1 MKKELHDLNERFYAL
16 YGRLYENSELLTR
29 EQSDYM
35 AKKLLEQYKDEYEL
49 LELKESVERSR
60 LMYALRLKRGYLS
73 PRTWRFLLIIKRKYN
88 FAAELL
94 NREVNEEV
102 QNLYAAQEAAIEK
115 LHRQLMDE
123 EVSGFSDDNEAWEE
137 EEEAAGSSDEAEK
150 NEEQSAEA
158 AEPPGDGQAEEC
170 EAEPEEARGDEEQS
184 EETAEPAGDGQA
196 EESKAEP
203 EEVRDDAEQSEEAT
217 EPAGDDQAEEG
228 ETKPEEVR
236 DDAEPG
242 EETEPD
248 GGDPV

>member
-16 YGRLYENSELLTR
+16 YGRSYENSELLTR
-29 EQSDYM
+29 EQSEYM

-73 PRTWRFLLIIKRKYN
+73 PRTWRFLLIFKRKYN

-115 LHRQLMDE
+115 LHRHLMDE
-123 EVSGFSDDNEAWEE
+123 EVSGFSDDDEPWEE
-137 EEEAAGSSDEAEK
+137 ETETGEGKGDV
-150 NEEQSAEA
+150 EQSEETP
-158 AEPPGDGQAEEC
+158 EPAGDGKTEEC
-170 EAEPEEARGDEEQS
+170 EAEQEEVRDGAEQS
-184 EETAEPAGDGQA
+184 EETPEPAGDGQT

-203 EEVRDDAEQSEEAT
+203 EEVRDDEEQ
-217 EPAGDDQAEEG
+217 G
-228 ETKPEEVR
+228 K
-236 DDAEPG
+236 
-242 EETEPD
+242 ETEPD

>member
-1 MKKELHDLNERFYAL
+1 MKQELHDLNERFYAL

-29 EQSDYM
+29 EQSEYM

-49 LELKESVERSR
+49 LELKESVERAR

-73 PRTWRFLLIIKRKYN
+73 PRTWRFLLIFKRKYN

-123 EVSGFSDDNEAWEE
+123 EVSGFSDD
-137 EEEAAGSSDEAEK
+137 DEAE
-150 NEEQSAEA
+150 EGE
-158 AEPPGDGQAEEC
+158 
-170 EAEPEEARGDEEQS
+170 
-184 EETAEPAGDGQA
+184 EETPESPGEADTDEGQ
-196 EESKAEP
+196 
-203 EEVRDDAEQSEEAT
+203 DDAEQSEEVT
-217 EPAGDDQAEEG
+217 EPAGDDQAEEV
-228 ETKPEEVR
+228 ETEQEEVR
-236 DDAEPG
+236 DDEEPG
-242 EETEPD
+242 EEAEPD

>member
-1 MKKELHDLNERFYAL
+1 MKQELHDLNERFYAL

-29 EQSDYM
+29 EQSEYM

-49 LELKESVERSR
+49 LELKESVERAR

-73 PRTWRFLLIIKRKYN
+73 PRTWRFLLIFKRKYN

-123 EVSGFSDDNEAWEE
+123 EVSGFSDD
-137 EEEAAGSSDEAEK
+137 DEAE
-150 NEEQSAEA
+150 EGE
-158 AEPPGDGQAEEC
+158 
-170 EAEPEEARGDEEQS
+170 
-184 EETAEPAGDGQA
+184 EETPESPGEADTDEGQ
-196 EESKAEP
+196 
-203 EEVRDDAEQSEEAT
+203 DDAEQSEEAM
-217 EPAGDDQAEEG
+217 EPAGDDQTEED
-228 ETKPEEVR
+228 ETEPEEVR
-236 DDAEPG
+236 DDEEPG
-242 EETEPD
+242 EEAEPD

>member
-1 MKKELHDLNERFYAL
+1 MKQELHDLNERFYAL

-29 EQSDYM
+29 EQSEYM

-49 LELKESVERSR
+49 LELKESVERAR

-73 PRTWRFLLIIKRKYN
+73 PRTWRFLLIFKRKYN

-123 EVSGFSDDNEAWEE
+123 EVSGFSDDDEVEEVEE
-137 EEEAAGSSDEAEK
+137 ETPESSGEADTDE
-150 NEEQSAEA
+150 
-158 AEPPGDGQAEEC
+158 GQ
-170 EAEPEEARGDEEQS
+170 
-184 EETAEPAGDGQA
+184 
-196 EESKAEP
+196 
-203 EEVRDDAEQSEEAT
+203 DDAEQSKEAP
-217 EPAGDDQAEEG
+217 EPAGDDQAEE
-228 ETKPEEVR
+228 
-236 DDAEPG
+236 D
-242 EETEPD
+242 ETEPD

>member
-1 MKKELHDLNERFYAL
+1 MKQELHDLNERFYAL

-29 EQSDYM
+29 EQSEYM

-49 LELKESVERSR
+49 LELKESVERAR

-73 PRTWRFLLIIKRKYN
+73 PRTWRFLLIFKRKYN

-123 EVSGFSDDNEAWEE
+123 EVSGFSDD
-137 EEEAAGSSDEAEK
+137 DEAE
-150 NEEQSAEA
+150 EGEEETPESPGETETGEGQDDAEQSKEA
-158 AEPPGDGQAEEC
+158 PEPSGDGQAEE
-170 EAEPEEARGDEEQS
+170 DETEQ
-184 EETAEPAGDGQA
+184 
-196 EESKAEP
+196 
-203 EEVRDDAEQSEEAT
+203 EEVRDDE
-217 EPAGDDQAEEG
+217 
-228 ETKPEEVR
+228 
-236 DDAEPG
+236 EPG
-242 EETEPD
+242 EEAEPD

>member
-49 LELKESVERSR
+49 LELKESVGRAR

-73 PRTWRFLLIIKRKYN
+73 PRTWRFLLIFKRKYN

-115 LHRQLMDE
+115 LRRQLMDE
-123 EVSGFSDDNEAWEE
+123 EVSGFSDD
-137 EEEAAGSSDEAEK
+137 DEAEEG
-150 NEEQSAEA
+150 EEETPES
-158 AEPPGDGQAEEC
+158 PG
-170 EAEPEEARGDEEQS
+170 EAETDEGQGDAEQS
-184 EETAEPAGDGQA
+184 EEAPEPAGDDQT
-196 EESKAEP
+196 EKDEAEP
-203 EEVRDDAEQSEEAT
+203 EEVRDDEEQ
-217 EPAGDDQAEEG
+217 G
-228 ETKPEEVR
+228 K
-236 DDAEPG
+236 
-242 EETEPD
+242 ETEPD

>member
-1 MKKELHDLNERFYAL
+1 MKQELHDLNERFYAL

-29 EQSDYM
+29 EQSEYM

-49 LELKESVERSR
+49 LELKESVERAR

-73 PRTWRFLLIIKRKYN
+73 PRTWRFLLIFKRKYN

-123 EVSGFSDDNEAWEE
+123 EVSGFSDD
-137 EEEAAGSSDEAEK
+137 DEAE
-150 NEEQSAEA
+150 EGEEETPESPGEADTDEGQDDAEQSKEA
-158 AEPPGDGQAEEC
+158 PEPSGDGQAEE
-170 EAEPEEARGDEEQS
+170 DE
-184 EETAEPAGDGQA
+184 T
-196 EESKAEP
+196 EP
-203 EEVRDDAEQSEEAT
+203 EEVRDDE
-217 EPAGDDQAEEG
+217 
-228 ETKPEEVR
+228 
-236 DDAEPG
+236 EPG

>member
-1 MKKELHDLNERFYAL
+1 MKQELHDLNERFYAL

-29 EQSDYM
+29 EQSEYM

-49 LELKESVERSR
+49 LELKESVERAR

-73 PRTWRFLLIIKRKYN
+73 PRTWRFLLIFKRKYN

-123 EVSGFSDDNEAWEE
+123 EVSGFSDD
-137 EEEAAGSSDEAEK
+137 DEAEEG
-150 NEEQSAEA
+150 EEETPES
-158 AEPPGDGQAEEC
+158 PG
-170 EAEPEEARGDEEQS
+170 EAETDE
-184 EETAEPAGDGQA
+184 GQ
-196 EESKAEP
+196 
-203 EEVRDDAEQSEEAT
+203 DDAEQSEEAM
-217 EPAGDDQAEEG
+217 EPAGDDQTEED
-228 ETKPEEVR
+228 ETEPEEVR
-236 DDAEPG
+236 DDEEPG
-242 EETEPD
+242 EEAEPD

>member
-29 EQSDYM
+29 EQSEYM

-73 PRTWRFLLIIKRKYN
+73 PRTWRFLLIFKRKYN

-123 EVSGFSDDNEAWEE
+123 EVSGFSDDDEVEEGEE
-137 EEEAAGSSDEAEK
+137 ETPESPGETETGEGQDDA
-150 NEEQSAEA
+150 EQSKEA
-158 AEPPGDGQAEEC
+158 PEPSGDGQAEE
-170 EAEPEEARGDEEQS
+170 DETEQ
-184 EETAEPAGDGQA
+184 
-196 EESKAEP
+196 
-203 EEVRDDAEQSEEAT
+203 EEVRDDE
-217 EPAGDDQAEEG
+217 
-228 ETKPEEVR
+228 
-236 DDAEPG
+236 EPG
-242 EETEPD
+242 EEAEPD

>member
-1 MKKELHDLNERFYAL
+1 MKQELHDLNERFYAL

-49 LELKESVERSR
+49 LELKESVERAR

-73 PRTWRFLLIIKRKYN
+73 PRTWRFLLIFKRKYN

-123 EVSGFSDDNEAWEE
+123 EVSGFSDDDEPWEE
-137 EEEAAGSSDEAEK
+137 ETETDEGK
-150 NEEQSAEA
+150 
-158 AEPPGDGQAEEC
+158 GDA
-170 EAEPEEARGDEEQS
+170 EQS
-184 EETAEPAGDGQA
+184 EEAPEPAGDDQT
-196 EESKAEP
+196 EEGETEP
-203 EEVRDDAEQSEEAT
+203 EEVRDDE
-217 EPAGDDQAEEG
+217 
-228 ETKPEEVR
+228 
-236 DDAEPG
+236 EPG

>member
-1 MKKELHDLNERFYAL
+1 MKQELHDLNERFYAL

-49 LELKESVERSR
+49 LELKESVERAR

-73 PRTWRFLLIIKRKYN
+73 PRTWRFLLIFKRKYN

-123 EVSGFSDDNEAWEE
+123 EVSGFSDDDEVEEGEE
-137 EEEAAGSSDEAEK
+137 ETPESSGEADTDEGQDDA
-150 NEEQSAEA
+150 EQSKEA
-158 AEPPGDGQAEEC
+158 
-170 EAEPEEARGDEEQS
+170 PES
-184 EETAEPAGDGQA
+184 AGDDQT
-196 EESKAEP
+196 EEDETEP
-203 EEVRDDAEQSEEAT
+203 EEVRDDE
-217 EPAGDDQAEEG
+217 
-228 ETKPEEVR
+228 
-236 DDAEPG
+236 EPG
-242 EETEPD
+242 EEAELD
-248 GGDPV
+248 GGDSV

>member
-1 MKKELHDLNERFYAL
+1 MKQELHDLNERFYAL

-49 LELKESVERSR
+49 LELKESVERAR

-73 PRTWRFLLIIKRKYN
+73 PRTWRFLLIFKRKYN

-123 EVSGFSDDNEAWEE
+123 EVSGFSDDDEPWEE
-137 EEEAAGSSDEAEK
+137 ETETDEGK
-150 NEEQSAEA
+150 DDVEQSEEA
-158 AEPPGDGQAEEC
+158 AEPAGDGQSEESK
-170 EAEPEEARGDEEQS
+170 AEPEEARGDEGQS
-184 EETAEPAGDGQA
+184 EEIA
-196 EESKAEP
+196 
-203 EEVRDDAEQSEEAT
+203 
-217 EPAGDDQAEEG
+217 EPAGDDQTEEG
-228 ETKPEEVR
+228 EAEPKEVR

-248 GGDPV
+248 GGNPV

>member
-1 MKKELHDLNERFYAL
+1 MKQELHDLNERFYAL

-29 EQSDYM
+29 EQSEYM

-73 PRTWRFLLIIKRKYN
+73 PRTWRFLLIFKRKYN

-123 EVSGFSDDNEAWEE
+123 EVSGFSDDDEVEEGEE
-137 EEEAAGSSDEAEK
+137 ETPESSGEADTDE
-150 NEEQSAEA
+150 
-158 AEPPGDGQAEEC
+158 GQ
-170 EAEPEEARGDEEQS
+170 
-184 EETAEPAGDGQA
+184 
-196 EESKAEP
+196 
-203 EEVRDDAEQSEEAT
+203 DDAEQSKEAP
-217 EPAGDDQAEEG
+217 EPAGDDQAEE
-228 ETKPEEVR
+228 
-236 DDAEPG
+236 D
-242 EETEPD
+242 ETEPD
-248 GGDPV
+248 GGDFV